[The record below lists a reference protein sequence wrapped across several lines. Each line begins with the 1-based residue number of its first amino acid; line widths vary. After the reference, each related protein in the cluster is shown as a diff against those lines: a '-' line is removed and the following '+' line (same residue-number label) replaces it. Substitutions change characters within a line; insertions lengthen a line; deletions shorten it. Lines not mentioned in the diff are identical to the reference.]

1 MTDFKWGKDVL
12 QLEKAMKLLHMPR
25 IPKLDEEAINR
36 LENSRKHVET
46 VLESDEAHYGINTGF
61 GPLCDTQVSAE
72 QSGELQQNLLLSHA
86 VGVGQPIAAALSKL
100 MLICKIH
107 ALCRGYSGVRLL
119 LVERLFF
126 FLEKDWIPVVPEQG
140 SVGASGDL
148 APLSHLFLP
157 LIGEGEFWVKG
168 ERVPAQKVYA
178 EAGIEPLRLSGKEGL
193 ALINGTQ
200 FILAH
205 TLKGLDKMK
214 YLLDLADLA
223 GAMTLEG
230 YQGSGSPFH
239 EGLHQCRPFHG
250 SQVVA
255 ARMRDFLQNSENLAS
270 HEDCDRVQDPYSVR
284 CIPQVHGA
292 SRNAFAHLKELAEIE
307 SNSVTDN
314 PLVCLLYTSP
324 SPRDA

>member
-178 EAGIEPLRLSGKEGL
+178 EAGIESLRLSGKEGL

-214 YLLDLADLA
+214 YLLDLAYLA

-230 YQGSGSPFH
+230 
-239 EGLHQCRPFHG
+239 
-250 SQVVA
+250 
-255 ARMRDFLQNSENLAS
+255 
-270 HEDCDRVQDPYSVR
+270 
-284 CIPQVHGA
+284 
-292 SRNAFAHLKELAEIE
+292 
-307 SNSVTDN
+307 
-314 PLVCLLYTSP
+314 
-324 SPRDA
+324 